1 MPCSVLFWAQTSL
14 IDAEN
19 VVPNCS
25 KLYSDAVS
33 LCLRLGEKDAA
44 INIITEMEDVGVPAP
59 EDILTDVLRESQE
72 EGS

>member
-1 MPCSVLFWAQTSL
+1 M
-14 IDAEN
+14 
-19 VVPNCS
+19 PNCS

-59 EDILTDVLRESQE
+59 EDILTDVLRESQG